1 MKWTISIAA
10 GLASILVACG
20 GASIPA
26 STVSETEASL
36 KAAERM
42 GAEQNPEASLYLTYA
57 REQAQRAAE
66 LADEGEE
73 ARAIM
78 MLERAQADAEV
89 AMSLTRESD
98 VQRQV
103 EDTMERIEALR
114 ISVNVQQ

>member
-1 MKWTISIAA
+1 MKWTISMMA
-10 GLASILVACG
+10 GLASVLVACG

-42 GAEQNPEASLYLTYA
+42 GAEENPEASLYLTYA
-57 REQAQRAAE
+57 REQVQRATE

-73 ARAIM
+73 GRAIM

-89 AMSLTRESD
+89 AMSLTREAD
-98 VQRQV
+98 VRRQV
-103 EDTMERIEALR
+103 QQTMERIDALR
-114 ISVNVQQ
+114 TSVNLQQ